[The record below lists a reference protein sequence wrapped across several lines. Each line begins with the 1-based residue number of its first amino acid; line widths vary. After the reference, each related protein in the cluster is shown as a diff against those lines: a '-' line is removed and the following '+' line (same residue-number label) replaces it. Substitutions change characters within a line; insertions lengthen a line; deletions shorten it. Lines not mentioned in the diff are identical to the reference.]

1 MTSRDF
7 FKPGRSVAIADRGM
21 AATSHPQA
29 TLAAVDILRAGGNA
43 VDAAVAAVALQSVI
57 DPHMTGIGGDC
68 FALYTPAGGEP
79 IALNGSGRA
88 PRRAKLDYFLDRGF
102 SVIPDDSPHAVTVPG
117 AVDAW
122 CTLIGRYGRIGMD
135 RVLAPAIG
143 AADEGYCITPRVEL
157 DWARYSGRVAK
168 FPASAAYFLPRGRA
182 PRTGE
187 RMTNPALARTL
198 GRIAQEGRN
207 AFYKGEIAEE
217 IVDVLR
223 ALGSLHEP
231 DDFSNFSAFETDP
244 ISAQYRG
251 RDVLECPPNGQGLAA
266 LLIARI
272 LDGFHLRDP
281 KLSEAD
287 RIHLLAEASK
297 AAYAKRDQLIADPA
311 HMTTD
316 PQALLS
322 DESVDAIR
330 SRISLD
336 KAAPTG
342 TWDGPSHKDTVYV
355 TVVDRDGN
363 AISLINSLFFAFG
376 SGIYAPR
383 SGVLLQN
390 RGAGFVI
397 KKGHPNAIGPGKLP
411 FHTIIPGMLAEGGR
425 VRMTFGVMGGQY
437 QAVGHAHL
445 LSQVLD
451 RDLDPQQA
459 SDQPRSFCFD
469 GKLCLEPTISEDVR
483 ADLARRGHE
492 TIWADEPIGGA
503 QTIYIDYERG
513 VLLGASDHRK
523 DGIALGY

>member
-1 MTSRDF
+1 MQPRNF
-7 FKPGRSVAIADRGM
+7 FQPGRSVAISDRGM

-68 FALYTPAGGEP
+68 FALYTPAGGKP

-88 PRRAKLDYFLDRGF
+88 PHKAELDYFLDKRF
-102 SVIPDDSPHAVTVPG
+102 SAIPDDSPHAVTVPG

-122 CTLIGRYGRIGMD
+122 CSLISRYGRIGVD

-157 DWARYSGRVAK
+157 DWARYSDRVAK
-168 FPASAAYFLPRGRA
+168 FPDSAGYFLPGGRA

-187 RMTNPALARTL
+187 RMTNPALATTL
-198 GRIAQEGRN
+198 RRIAKDGRD
-207 AFYKGEIAEE
+207 AFYKGETAEE
-217 IVDVLR
+217 IVDLLR
-223 ALGSLHEP
+223 SLGGLHEA

-251 RDVLECPPNGQGLAA
+251 HDIFECPPNGQGLAA

-272 LDGFHLRDP
+272 LDGFDLRDP
-281 KLSEAD
+281 KLSKAD

-311 HMTTD
+311 TMTAD
-316 PQALLS
+316 PEAVLS
-322 DESVDAIR
+322 DVSVNAIR
-330 SRISLD
+330 SQISMER
-336 KAAPTG
+336 AAPG
-342 TWDGPSHKDTVYV
+342 ATWDGPTHKDTVYV

-397 KKGHPNAIGPGKLP
+397 SKGHPNAIGPGKLP
-411 FHTIIPGMLAEGGR
+411 FHTIIPGMLAEGGK
-425 VRMTFGVMGGQY
+425 VKMTFGVMGGQY

-445 LSQVLD
+445 LSQILD
-451 RDLDPQQA
+451 HDLDPQQA
-459 SDQPRSFCFD
+459 SDEPRSFCFD
-469 GKLCLEPTISEDVR
+469 GKLSLEPTISEDVR
-483 ADLARRGHE
+483 ADLEHRGHDM
-492 TIWADEPIGGA
+492 IWADEPIGGA
-503 QTIYIDYERG
+503 QAIYIDYERG